1 MAGLADLNVRLGL
14 LTANFERDLKKADRR
29 LRAFQKSVE
38 GIGKGLTQGLT
49 LPIIGFGSAAVSSF
63 AQFEKGAK
71 ALEVV
76 TKDAKSVGDQ
86 LEELREVAKL
96 PGLGFQEAVQGSAR
110 LQAVGLSADEAAK
123 TLGAFGNAVARS
135 GGGRVELE
143 GALLALTQIAS
154 KGKISA
160 EEINQL
166 NERIF
171 EIRPALEAAF
181 GTSNSEELQKLG
193 ISSEEFI
200 SKVTEELG
208 KLDKVQGGLSNS
220 FENLGDS
227 IRSNLSRV
235 GEIINNTFNIGDII
249 DRFDRSLTSI
259 VDTFQALDPATQKT
273 VVRVAAF
280 AAALGPGL
288 LVIGKLIALRRGL
301 IDTLLLAS
309 QSFRSLGG
317 SAINAANNI
326 KNLNFKA
333 FLTPQLLA
341 VSAAIGL
348 VALAWSEF
356 SRKAQLAT
364 AAQRTIEGVTNS
376 AAAALAV
383 ETAKIDPLISAIK
396 SETVSREEKAKAI
409 QQLKE
414 ISPEYF
420 GQLDEERIRVAD
432 VTAAYDN
439 FKKSVLLTAQARA
452 AESKLTEIASKRF
465 EKEQKLLKLQDQ
477 FVKQSASVGTALIQ
491 GILGNTQRGAIAF
504 GRLKDELESVKKE
517 EEALVKLLG
526 ESTQGLNKLGAE
538 SESSSAKTVTSFE
551 RISESAKKIPEEIS
565 RINKELSAITQ
576 KSIALG
582 PSFDTEGASLDT
594 LTTGVERL
602 LELGAGTDNSAI
614 KGFIDQIKELR
625 GSVVEVQEI
634 TSKNLIPAEV
644 VSQSQESL
652 SLVGESYKKLAAQ
665 IFEQTEG
672 SYNFIQR
679 QIEQAQILANVV
691 GSVLDSAFSSLF
703 QTIEEGGKNAFGSFL
718 DGIKKA
724 ISGLI
729 KQLLVAVAKA
739 LVLAAIFS
747 LIVPG
752 ASFASKFGSLFKSF
766 SGIPGLAEGGV
777 VPSGYPN
784 DTYPARLTS
793 GEVVVPPDKLS
804 TLMNSGSGQQVF
816 IPSVTLRG
824 EDLVIAFKRAEKKYN
839 RYS

>member
-1 MAGLADLNVRLGL
+1 MAGLAELNVKLGL
-14 LTANFERDLKKADRR
+14 LTAGFEASLKKTDRK
-29 LRAFQKSVE
+29 LRSFQKSVE
-38 GIGKGLTQGLT
+38 GIGKGLTQSITVPLVGL
-49 LPIIGFGSAAVSSF
+49 GAAAVSSF
-63 AQFEKGAK
+63 AQFERSAA
-71 ALEVV
+71 ALTAV
-76 TKDAKSVGDQ
+76 TKDAKSVAQQ
-86 LEELREVAKL
+86 LEDLREVAKL
-96 PGLGFQEAVQGSAR
+96 PGLGFEEAVQGSAR
-110 LQAVGLSADEAAK
+110 LQAVGLSADEAAR

-200 SKVTEELG
+200 SKVTAELG

-227 IRSNLSRV
+227 IRTNLARV
-235 GEIINNTFNIGDII
+235 GDIINNTFNIGDII
-249 DRFDRSLTSI
+249 DRFDKGLTSL
-259 VDTFQALDPATQKT
+259 VNTFRVLDPATQKT

-280 AAALGPGL
+280 AISIGPAL

-317 SAINAANNI
+317 AAINAANNI
-326 KNLNFKA
+326 KTLNFKA
-333 FLTPQLLA
+333 FLTPQLIA

-348 VALAWSEF
+348 VTLAWSEF

-383 ETAKIDPLISAIK
+383 ETAKIDPLIAAID
-396 SETVSREEKAKAI
+396 SETTSREEKTAAI
-409 QQLKE
+409 QKLKE

-420 GQLDEERIRVAD
+420 GQLDEERIKVGD

-465 EKEQKLLKLQDQ
+465 EKEQKLLKLRDQ
-477 FVKQSASVGTALIQ
+477 FITQSSNAGSALIQ
-491 GILGNTQRGAIAF
+491 GVLGNTQRGAIAF
-504 GRLKDELESVKKE
+504 SRLKDELESVKKE
-517 EEALVKLLG
+517 EEALIKLLG
-526 ESTQGLNKLGAE
+526 ESTQGLNKLGSE
-538 SESSSAKTVTSFE
+538 SEVSSTKTVASFE
-551 RISESAKKIPEEIS
+551 RISASAKAIPEEIS
-565 RINKELSAITQ
+565 KINKELQAITQ

-594 LTTGVERL
+594 LTSGVEKL
-602 LELGAGTDNSAI
+602 LELGAGADNSAV

-625 GSVVEVQEI
+625 GSVASVQEI
-634 TSKNLIPAEV
+634 TSKNLIPPEV
-644 VSQSQESL
+644 VSQSQSSL
-652 SLVGESYKKLAAQ
+652 GLIGESYRLLAEK

-679 QIEQAQILANVV
+679 QIEQAQILSNIV
-691 GSVLDSAFSSLF
+691 GGVLDSAFTNLF

-718 DGIKKA
+718 EGIKKA

-804 TLMNSGSGQQVF
+804 TIMNSGNGQQVF